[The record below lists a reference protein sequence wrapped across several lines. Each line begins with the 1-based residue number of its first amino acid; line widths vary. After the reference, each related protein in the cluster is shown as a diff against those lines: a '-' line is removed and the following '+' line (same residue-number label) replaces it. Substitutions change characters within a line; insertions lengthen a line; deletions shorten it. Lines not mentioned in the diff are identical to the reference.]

1 MESAIDIVTGNQ
13 MARKARSSRT
23 AKQRLQKEY
32 RAAVAEY
39 HLIANYLKAATGI
52 LSNHE
57 RQLLKEFLQLAKRKQ
72 ERLLKAISRTPTPIR
87 SILEKHPKSRHS
99 GKREGS
105 SEGKRD

>member
-1 MESAIDIVTGNQ
+1 

-23 AKQRLQKEY
+23 GKQRLQKEY

-39 HLIANYLKAATGI
+39 HRITNCLKAATGI
-52 LSNHE
+52 LSYHE
-57 RQLLKEFLQLAKRKQ
+57 RELLKEFLQLAKRKQ

-87 SILEKHPKSRHS
+87 SILEKHLKSGHS

-105 SEGKRD
+105 GEGKQD